1 MRKTRKDR
9 GFSLAEMLIVVAIIA
24 VLMGVSFVAVQNHQR
39 SMTRL
44 EFDTI
49 AKEIFVAAQN
59 HLTAAESQGYL
70 KETINYGYEGTR
82 LADDDPTADVY
93 YIVSGGGDGIRELM
107 LPDYAL
113 DPTVLSG
120 SFLIR
125 YQPSSATV
133 LDVFYSKKTNG
144 TFLTVSG
151 VALGQGDYAALMG
164 TDPNYRQGGEKN
176 RENYKGGVIGWY
188 GGAKAL
194 PMGQRLQAPTFEVIN
209 KEKLLVK
216 VSIPAATPVDGYCVK
231 LIVTGKTSKAEA
243 YFSLIQDKATG
254 SGPRLSTDEENT
266 IILDSITESGMQF
279 AEIVPNKGADFLPG
293 EDLSIKAVAYS
304 TKVLANVAMSA
315 EKTTNSL
322 FADPYPYTAW
332 KEVLGS
338 DVENGVAWIAN
349 IRHLE
354 NLDPMIS
361 EFDSSKLK
369 KDGASNQGIQLRDL
383 SWTEFKTNTHG
394 EDTKIYDKLDAATN
408 SACYYPVSPGY
419 ALDYDGNNHKISEVK
434 VNHSDVAGIF
444 GTLNDSSV
452 SNLLVLDSDIT
463 SSSTSSPGA
472 AGGLIGSMTGTTV
485 KRCAANGTVSS
496 TGAAGGLIGSASG
509 GSVTACY
516 SAGHTEDGSY
526 EKWIEAKDSSNIAHG
541 YDVTGATAG
550 GLIGSSTAAISDSYS
565 TCSVSGPS
573 TSTASAVGGFVGDAS
588 GGSIDNCYAVG
599 LVKTDPVEQG
609 SRAVNRGAFAGTMSV
624 TPTNCKY
631 FSIINEVKR
640 TEAKTGTPGTT
651 VFDHYLG
658 AVGDAD
664 AAVGGITEIDL
675 NAESYDTFVGA
686 PDDWTKAE
694 PNDDALKTYYQET
707 YNLKGIS
714 RLAGTSG
721 TPTGGTTDPKEPIVY
736 THYGDWPAP
745 EIFIINSSSNS

>member
-9 GFSLAEMLIVVAIIA
+9 GFSLAEMLIVLAIIA

-70 KETINYGYEGTR
+70 KETINYGYPGTR

-133 LDVFYSKKTNG
+133 LDVFYSKITNG

-164 TDPNYRQGGEKN
+164 TDPNYRQGGEKT

-216 VSIPAATPVDGYCVK
+216 VSIPAAAPVEGYCVK

-243 YFSLIQDKATG
+243 YFSLIQDKVAGT
-254 SGPRLSTDEENT
+254 GPRFLSADDHDT
-266 IILDSITESGMQF
+266 IVLDSITEEKMQF
-279 AEIVPNKGADFLPG
+279 AELAPNKGADFIPG

-322 FADPYPYTAW
+322 FADPYPYTAG

-338 DVENGVAWIAN
+338 DVEKGVSAIAN

-354 NLDPMIS
+354 NLDYKIS
-361 EFDSSKLK
+361 KFNPSALHGSEVE
-369 KDGASNQGIQLRDL
+369 NQGIQLRDL
-383 SWTEFKTNTHG
+383 SWTEFMTNTNG
-394 EDTKIYDKLDAATN
+394 DLTKIYNTLGNATN
-408 SACYYPVSPGY
+408 STCYYPVSPNY
-419 ALDYDGNNHKISEVK
+419 ELAYDGNNHKISEVK
-434 VNHSDVAGIF
+434 VNCSGEAGIF
-444 GTLNDSSV
+444 GTLNDGSV

-485 KRCAANGTVSS
+485 ERCAANGIVSS
-496 TGAAGGLIGSASG
+496 SGAAGGLIGSASG

-516 SAGHTEDGSY
+516 SAGHTDGTYASY
-526 EKWIEAKDSSNIAHG
+526 YTNGTATYGTDGKPDDGIYNIVAASG
-541 YDVTGATAG
+541 EAG
-550 GLIGSSTAAISDSYS
+550 GLIGSAGNTGINCSYS
-565 TCSVSGPS
+565 TCSVKGN
-573 TSTASAVGGFVGDAS
+573 TAGGFVGS
-588 GGSIDNCYAVG
+588 GSGIIDNCYATG
-599 LVKTDPVEQG
+599 LVNGTTE
-609 SRAVNRGAFAGTMSV
+609 GAFAGSYSGNASNITGS
-624 TPTNCKY
+624 Y
-631 FSIINEVKR
+631 YYEIINERKDKNGAF
-640 TEAKTGTPGTT
+640 TYLEPCSGSDSYAGITALDASAKTYNDFSLPSE
-651 VFDHYLG
+651 DESY
-658 AVGDAD
+658 AWQ
-664 AAVGGITEIDL
+664 AAVP
-675 NAESYDTFVGA
+675 YDT
-686 PDDWTKAE
+686 
-694 PNDDALKTYYQET
+694 ALKTYYTDKDGEPL
-707 YNLKGIS
+707 YNLRTVAQLGATLEMDSKGNVT
-714 RLAGTSG
+714 A
-721 TPTGGTTDPKEPIVY
+721 IVA

-745 EIFIINSSSNS
+745 EIFVINTNS